1 MYIVLALMHKM
12 PFFFSIDLF
21 CILLLAVVISSRPSV
36 PFLVEVSVYLSSLC
50 CVVKCL
56 LHLLSCLVY
65 VRSCFHFDFWLVHIV
80 QASMLIVWVRV
91 KWIMESMWSNLLQ
104 LHKLALCRI
113 TFSFMWFWVFESSA
127 IAWLITSW
135 NEFSHVLLSS
145 SRRWSRLT
153 QY

>member
-1 MYIVLALMHKM
+1 MYIRCHYSSPLVPLRR
-12 PFFFSIDLF
+12 SILYSF
-21 CILLLAVVISSRPSV
+21 TSRCHLIPSIRSV
-36 PFLVEVSVYLSSLC
+36 PCWIVYLSSLY
-50 CVVKCL
+50 CVVSCL

-65 VRSCFHFDFWLVHIV
+65 VCSCFHFDFWLVHIV
-80 QASMLIVWVRV
+80 QASMLIKVVRV
-91 KWIMESMWSNLLQ
+91 KWIMESMLSNLLL